1 MFIQCQYFLSF
12 SVLLFFETNIGTQLS
27 LTEVEKFF
35 EELPDIHNLIMLQVI
50 YHHF

>member
-1 MFIQCQYFLSF
+1 MSPNAKKEDI
-12 SVLLFFETNIGTQLS
+12 QLS
-27 LTEVEKFF
+27 YDLVKEMIENNNYRDFEREL